1 MLPSTLTNVTS
12 QPLPTVAVT
21 TADTKNLL
29 IVTVKMS
36 LLRQYIESSLN
47 I

>member
-1 MLPSTLTNVTS
+1 MLPSTFKNVTS
-12 QPLPTVAVT
+12 QPLPSVAAT

-29 IVTVKMS
+29 IVTVKMV
-36 LLRQYIESSLN
+36 LLRQYIEYSLN